1 VLDPDISTADALRL
15 LTVPDHDPMRMGRRK
30 FLQLVGMG
38 VGAGALAG
46 PLGSMGQGWAAPVG
60 PTDGIVVLVGLFG
73 GVDGLNVVVP
83 YTNADYYAQHGDIAI
98 APSQALHL
106 NGSVGLHPRLAYLK
120 SLYDQGDVAVV
131 QGVGYPNPDLSHFSS
146 MATWMH
152 GKVGVDS
159 PANGWIGRW
168 MDGLASDD
176 LLRAVSVGQG
186 LPLHLVGDARRG
198 IAVPEWG
205 AGFGGG
211 TDQHDRWMHTAMR
224 AFAGAPGSNG
234 AWHDRVAGTVR
245 DLIDVSQKV
254 SPAFDRPLPDG
265 SLQKK
270 LTIAARLINANLGL
284 RVLDVGFDGFD
295 THANQPT
302 ALADLM
308 ADLDNG
314 VKAFFTTLDD
324 SFRSR
329 VTIMTYSEFGRT
341 SWSNDSSG
349 TDHGTVNNHFVIGRG
364 VKGGMYGQQ
373 PSLVGLDRWDRMGF
387 HVDFRSLYATVL
399 DGWMGGGASTVLGG
413 SFPKLGFFDQAPG
426 VGVATGSVPARAAGD
441 WVAVTP
447 TRIYDTRIAP
457 RLLPLGPGATGEFR
471 VTGVGGVPATGVTA
485 VALNVTASSG
495 TEVSSLTVWPAG
507 AVRPDI
513 ADVAVPRG
521 GSVASLVTVSP
532 GRGGRVRV
540 MNDLGAAQCTIDVVG
555 YFRSTAAPRLAP
567 VTSFRLLDTRTGKGG
582 HLGVLGA
589 GASARVKVR
598 GVGTVPA
605 TADSVV
611 VSVTASAPTA
621 YGSVTVWPSG
631 RTRPTVPSVA
641 FAAGAA
647 TTNLAVVKVGSDG
660 CLMVRNATGAVH
672 VNIDVLGHFTTGARG
687 RFTPVPAWRVLDTT
701 TDAVAPLGPGE
712 ARVVTVTAGHG
723 VPATGVSAV
732 LVHLAAHTPTLDTSL
747 VAYPYATTRPG
758 VTNLSVRKGGH
769 ASTLAL
775 VKVGAGGRVTLRN
788 ALGTVDVVAD
798 VVGWFTS

>member
-1 VLDPDISTADALRL
+1 
-15 LTVPDHDPMRMGRRK
+15 
-30 FLQLVGMG
+30 
-38 VGAGALAG
+38 
-46 PLGSMGQGWAAPVG
+46 
-60 PTDGIVVLVGLFG
+60 
-73 GVDGLNVVVP
+73 
-83 YTNADYYAQHGDIAI
+83 
-98 APSQALHL
+98 
-106 NGSVGLHPRLAYLK
+106 
-120 SLYDQGDVAVV
+120 
-131 QGVGYPNPDLSHFSS
+131 
-146 MATWMH
+146 
-152 GKVGVDS
+152 
-159 PANGWIGRW
+159 

-211 TDQHDRWMHTAMR
+211 TDQHDRWMQTAMR
-224 AFAGAPGSNG
+224 AFAGSPGTNG

-270 LTIAARLINANLGL
+270 LMIAARLINANLGL

-302 ALADLM
+302 ALTDLM
-308 ADLDNG
+308 ADLDDG

-329 VTIMTYSEFGRT
+329 VTIVTYSEFGRT
-341 SWSNDSSG
+341 SWSNDSAG

-364 VKGGMYGQQ
+364 VKGGLYGQQ

-387 HVDFRSLYATVL
+387 HVDFRSIYATVL

-413 SFPKLGFFDQAPG
+413 SFPKLGFFDQSPG
-426 VGVATGSVPARAAGD
+426 AGVATGSVPARVAGD

-447 TRIYDTRIAP
+447 TRIYDTRSAP

-471 VTGVGGVPATGVTA
+471 VIGVGGVPATGVTA
-485 VALNVTASSG
+485 VALNVTASGGS
-495 TEVSSLTVWPAG
+495 EASSLTVWPAG
-507 AVRPDI
+507 ATRPEI
-513 ADVAVPRG
+513 GDVAVPRG
-521 GSVASLVTVSP
+521 GSVSSLVTVNP
-532 GRGGRVRV
+532 GQAGRVRV
-540 MNDLGAAQCTIDVVG
+540 MNDLGNAHCTVDVVG
-555 YFRSTAAPRLAP
+555 YFRTTAGPRLAP
-567 VTSFRLLDTRTGKGG
+567 VTSFRLLDTRSGTGG
-582 HLGVLGA
+582 HLGALGA
-589 GASARVKVR
+589 GGTARVKVR
-598 GVGTVPA
+598 GVGSVPA

-611 VSVTASAPTA
+611 VSVTAASPTA
-621 YGSVTVWPSG
+621 NGSITVWPSG
-631 RTRPTVPSVA
+631 QPRPVPPSVV

-647 TTNLAVVKVGSDG
+647 TTNLAVVKVGGDG
-660 CLMVRNATGAVH
+660 FLQVRNAAGTAH
-672 VNIDVLGHFTTGARG
+672 VSIDVLGHFTTGARG

-701 TDAVAPLGPGE
+701 TDAVAPLGPGGT
-712 ARVVTVTAGHG
+712 RVVTVMAGHG

-732 LVHLAAHTPTLDTSL
+732 LVHLAAHGPTLDTSL
-747 VAYPYATTRPG
+747 VAYPYAATRPA
-758 VTNLSVRKGGH
+758 VTNLSVRAGGH
-769 ASTLAL
+769 AATLAV